1 MDKIINIAIDGP
13 AGAGKSTISKKL
25 AKKLGY
31 IYIDTGALYRATA
44 LFRIENKLNNVQELI
59 KKLPECKIELVF
71 ENGVQQVYLNGTN
84 VSSEIRQNHV
94 SMKASETSAIPEVRQ
109 FLFDLQKKTAS
120 ENNVIMDGRDIGTVV
135 LTDADVKIYLTASPE
150 ERAMRRYKELKEKSE
165 CPTFEKLLEEIIQ
178 RDENDMNRPVAP
190 LKKASDA
197 IEIDS
202 TNISLDETIEKIY
215 QIILDK
221 IKKRS

>member
-1 MDKIINIAIDGP
+1 MDKVINIAIDGP
-13 AGAGKSTISKKL
+13 AGAGKSTIAKKL
-25 AKKLGY
+25 AEKLGY
-31 IYIDTGALYRATA
+31 IYIDTGALYRAVA
-44 LFRIENKLNNVQELI
+44 LFRIENKLDDVKELI
-59 KKLPECKIELVF
+59 NKLPECKIELGF
-71 ENGVQQVYLNGTN
+71 ENNVQQVYLNNKN

-135 LTDADVKIYLTASPE
+135 LPDADVKIYLTASPK
-150 ERAMRRYKELKEKSE
+150 ERALRRYRELQGKPD

-178 RDENDMNRPVAP
+178 RDKNDMNRPVAP
-190 LKKASDA
+190 LKKAFDA

-221 IKKRS
+221 TKKRG